1 MRAREERGQRCGRDE
16 IGEGSRR
23 IGRGDSEEIACVSR
37 ERRTHRKDDI
47 LLGGGDRLSGSIH
60 VLSDH
65 DRRTRAVGV
74 VEDLDLTEPRHVG
87 DPLELDTDVWAYA
100 DGRPT
105 RESGRSSRQCNRDK
119 QKAPHQRRAAN

>member
-119 QKAPHQRRAAN
+119 QKAPQQRRAAN